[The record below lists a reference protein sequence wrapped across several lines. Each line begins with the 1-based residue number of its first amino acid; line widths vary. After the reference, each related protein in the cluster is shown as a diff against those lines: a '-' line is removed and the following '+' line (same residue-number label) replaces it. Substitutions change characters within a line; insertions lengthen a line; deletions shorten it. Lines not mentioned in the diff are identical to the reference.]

1 MYRETRS
8 LEVFFA
14 SWSTAPT
21 PPAHKYSPSV
31 SKNILPD
38 YCCYTFVRLENLAA
52 FPYSVFKF
60 NQGNNIKT
68 HCRHGNIWP
77 EPWRHDNGGS
87 TKAKEMK
94 PLKKTL
100 TRSIDFRRK
109 LLVAYCSRT
118 RSVRPKRNLNSGK
131 PLLLN
136 TKTAHFQYVKTA
148 QFLRSP

>member
-1 MYRETRS
+1 MCVYRKTRS
-8 LEVFFA
+8 LEVFFT
-14 SWSTAPT
+14 SWSTT
-21 PPAHKYSPSV
+21 PSPLAHKYSPSV

-38 YCCYTFVRLENLAA
+38 YCCYTFVRLETLAA

-87 TKAKEMK
+87 TKEKEMK

-109 LLVAYCSRT
+109 LLVAYCSQT
-118 RSVRPKRNLNSGK
+118 RSVRPIRNLNSGK
-131 PLLLN
+131 PLLWTQKPHIFN
-136 TKTAHFQYVKTA
+136 TLKPHSF
-148 QFLRSP
+148 